1 VPFINARL
9 QSDWRLVDAI
19 KGNIPGVSKEQAHK
33 MLMMKV
39 GKFAAF
45 TALYAM
51 ARSGE
56 DDYEDA
62 SDENRNRNF
71 LFNVGGVP
79 LKVPVAPEYA
89 LLKAAAEHS
98 YRLITDQEF
107 EDAHKARHAI
117 ATGIGN
123 LIVSPTDVLPSMI
136 RPILEN
142 ATNYSFFNDRALVSP
157 TLSTRDVNQQFVEGQ
172 TSELAKYIS
181 DVGQGMFG
189 NEFNVSPIK
198 IDNVLRGMFGTL
210 GSDVAF
216 TSNVIS
222 NYLSESERPTPKL
235 NQIPEVGAL
244 FYDPNGSQRKND
256 FYNLRDKVIRAHN
269 TLLSLKDDPE
279 KAAAYREE
287 NAALLRLNGQVS
299 AINNQLTAIRQQ
311 KNTMLAKPLSE
322 MDGDQK
328 REALDKFAAR
338 EKELLGHRV
347 QEMKKQLEEAEE

>member
-1 VPFINARL
+1 
-9 QSDWRLVDAI
+9 
-19 KGNIPGVSKEQAHK
+19 
-33 MLMMKV
+33 
-39 GKFAAF
+39 
-45 TALYAM
+45 
-51 ARSGE
+51 
-56 DDYEDA
+56 
-62 SDENRNRNF
+62 
-71 LFNVGGVP
+71 
-79 LKVPVAPEYA
+79 
-89 LLKAAAEHS
+89 
-98 YRLITDQEF
+98 LITDQEF

-198 IDNVLRGMFGTL
+198 IDNVLRGMFGTI

-216 TSNVIS
+216 TSNLIS

-235 NQIPEVGAL
+235 NQIPEIGAV

-256 FYNLRDKVIRAHN
+256 FYNLRDKVVRAHN
-269 TLLSLKDDPE
+269 TLLSLKDNPE
-279 KAAAYREE
+279 EAAEYREK
-287 NAALLRLNGQVS
+287 NAVLLRLTGRVNS
-299 AINNQLTAIRQQ
+299 INNQLTSIRQQ
-311 KNTMLAKPLSE
+311 KNAMLAKPLSE

-338 EKELLGHRV
+338 EKELLGNRV
-347 QEMKKQLEEAEE
+347 QVMQNELEEAED